1 MAGALFADGLSP
13 RGQPCSMPSGLLY
26 RRRGT
31 PGVWKLYFDYEPA
44 PTHPI
49 FSTPP
54 LEVPLLHGDEVSP
67 LKSRLLA
74 ITSTTS
80 QAPLTPPFHFLGVLV
95 GRKETGGAQTCAMLR
110 SGDGRTCLA
119 GLSSAHLAKGK
130 GPELYSNE
138 LTIEEF
144 NRSIASHPVG
154 EVLSRGKLVLEPQRR
169 SSRVV
174 STPAAAAPAAA
185 PAAATAAARAAEK
198 SAEKAAEKASTAK
211 ARKEQAKAAR
221 AAEAARVCAE
231 AAAKARAEA
240 ARLAAETAPKA
251 LPPLPVGSVCW
262 YQANPSRARR
272 SATITAVNTDG
283 SYAVTSGG
291 RQLLAVQR
299 ETLTIEMQQQ
309 QPPPLQPAPPWQQQ
323 QPPWQPPPPW
333 QQPPPGWQQPPWP
346 QQPTPWP
353 QQPPWP
359 QTPQQPPPQQAA
371 TPPSLLMMERELQV
385 LEGEQAVDPANATRA
400 GRISGLKHD
409 IGRKRRRL

>member
-1 MAGALFADGLSP
+1 
-13 RGQPCSMPSGLLY
+13 MPSGVLY
-26 RRRGT
+26 RPRGT
-31 PGVWKLYFDYEPA
+31 PDVWQLYFDYEPA
-44 PTHPI
+44 PTGDI
-49 FSTPP
+49 YATPP
-54 LEVPLLHGDEVSP
+54 LEVSLSHGDEVSP
-67 LKSRLLA
+67 LQPALLA
-74 ITSTTS
+74 VNSPS
-80 QAPLTPPFHFLGVLV
+80 SAAPLKPPFHFLGVLV
-95 GRKETGGAQTCAMLR
+95 GRKEGGRCMQQCAMLR
-110 SGDGRTCLA
+110 SGDGCACLA
-119 GLSSAHLAKGK
+119 GLGSAHLAKGT
-130 GPELYSNE
+130 GSESFSGE
-138 LTIEEF
+138 LTIDEF
-144 NRSIASHPVG
+144 NSTIASHPVG

-299 ETLTIEMQQQ
+299 ETLTIETQQQQ

-323 QPPWQPPPPW
+323 QPPWQSPPPW

-353 QQPPWP
+353 QQPTPWPQQPPWP
-359 QTPQQPPPQQAA
+359 QTPQQPPRQQAA

-385 LEGEQAVDPANATRA
+385 LEGEQAVDPTNATRA